1 MGSWFLGRRELHKEA
16 GAGHK
21 KEHAHHKIGRK
32 DTPQKKAIS
41 LLVLK
46 VDVAQWKVQNGSPHH
61 GRQMRARTGKVL
73 VKALS
78 PRLGSPLKKVSSS
91 WKGQFSVFF
100 QSFSSPVMLIIILCT
115 WHRQLH
121 FYEFSITFCHS
132 LDNSMRFIKTSWK
145 IHTLGPECQPILPR
159 CHPVILL

>member
-21 KEHAHHKIGRK
+21 KEHAPPQDREEGR
-32 DTPQKKAIS
+32 S
-41 LLVLK
+41 LKERYLPAGSQGRSGTVES
-46 VDVAQWKVQNGSPHH
+46 ANGSPHH
-61 GRQMRARTGKVL
+61 GRRMKARTGRVL

-78 PRLGSPLKKVSSS
+78 PRSGSPLTKVSSS
-91 WKGQFSVFF
+91 WKGQFPVFF
-100 QSFSSPVMLIIILCT
+100 QSSSSPVMLIIILCT